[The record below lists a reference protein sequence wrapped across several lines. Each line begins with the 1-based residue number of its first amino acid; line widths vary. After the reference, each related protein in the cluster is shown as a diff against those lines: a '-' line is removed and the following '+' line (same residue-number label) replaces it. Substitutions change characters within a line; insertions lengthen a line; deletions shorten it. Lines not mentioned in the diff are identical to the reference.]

1 MRRFFERFEGTME
14 EEVEGL
20 VVAVAV
26 IEEEGGEEEAVEV
39 DWGMRWEMVC
49 SPMGRR
55 RWN

>member
-1 MRRFFERFEGTME
+1 ME

-20 VVAVAV
+20 VVVVAV